1 MRPEEYSTPARIV
14 NGPTFTDSNSILTS
28 STQETSMCFFKVGKT
43 EGETHKVNPKSP
55 GEVRTSQSYQITSL
69 LVGVFFLNIGV
80 IPGFGE

>member
-1 MRPEEYSTPARIV
+1 
-14 NGPTFTDSNSILTS
+14 
-28 STQETSMCFFKVGKT
+28 MCFFKVGKT

-69 LVGVFFLNIGV
+69 LVGVFFLNTGV